1 MAMLND
7 YDSLSP
13 EEQNLC
19 RQEWDKEIEESISK
33 LDLASEFKKQRLSWV
48 EADESGN
55 VIYHN

>member
-13 EEQNLC
+13 EEQKLR
-19 RQEWDKEIEESISK
+19 RQEWDKEIKESISK
-33 LDLASEFKKQRLSWV
+33 LDLASEFKKQGLSWV

-55 VIYHN
+55 VIYRN